1 MVYNI
6 NVEFQSKQSKEQS
19 NKMVKTRNQN
29 QQYQQSQQGS
39 SEGLTTRSGLKLEQ
53 PAPEMERVEL
63 PAVKLSKEMKRQ
75 ANVKKDIVK
84 KSWKKQTDKTYKTDK
99 TDKTYKTDKK
109 SKQSKQFKR
118 LERDFLKHVYHN
130 AGEMTAIWKN
140 FEMAF
145 RHIDKLCLFQKRIE
159 RK

>member
-6 NVEFQSKQSKEQS
+6 NVEFQIKQSNEQS

-29 QQYQQSQQGS
+29 QKAHQGK
-39 SEGLTTRSGLKLEQ
+39 SEGMRTRSGLKLEQ
-53 PAPEMERVEL
+53 PVLEMEMERVEL
-63 PAVKLSKEMKRQ
+63 PAVKLSKEMKRR
-75 ANVKKDIVK
+75 ASVKKEIAK
-84 KSWKKQTDKTYKTDK
+84 KSWKKQTDKKCNR
-99 TDKTYKTDKK
+99 
-109 SKQSKQFKR
+109 FER

-145 RHIDKLCLFQKRIE
+145 RHIDKLCLFQQRLE